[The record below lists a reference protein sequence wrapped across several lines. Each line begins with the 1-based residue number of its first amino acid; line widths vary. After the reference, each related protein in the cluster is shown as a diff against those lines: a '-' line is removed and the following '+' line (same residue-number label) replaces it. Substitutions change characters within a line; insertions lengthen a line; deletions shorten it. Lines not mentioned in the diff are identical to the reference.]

1 MTTPGPVVRVVDDD
15 VSFLTAIARMLR
27 ASGFRVKTF
36 QSGAALLA
44 GLDREVPGCVI
55 ADLQM
60 PGLTGLDL
68 QDALAKGGDAMP
80 VIFLSGHGDIPTTVR
95 AMRCGAEDFLTK
107 TASRAALVDAVR
119 RALARD
125 ARQREQR
132 ARSRELAAL
141 FDALTQREREVFDHV
156 VQGQLNKQIAADLGL
171 NERTVKLHRHGMM
184 TKLHVRSV
192 AELTRLAQAAGMS
205 V

>member
-27 ASGFRVKTF
+27 ALGFRVKTF

-80 VIFLSGHGDIPTTVR
+80 VISSERPRRHSDHRPR
-95 AMRCGAEDFLTK
+95 H
-107 TASRAALVDAVR
+107 ALR
-119 RALARD
+119 R
-125 ARQREQR
+125 
-132 ARSRELAAL
+132 
-141 FDALTQREREVFDHV
+141 
-156 VQGQLNKQIAADLGL
+156 
-171 NERTVKLHRHGMM
+171 
-184 TKLHVRSV
+184 
-192 AELTRLAQAAGMS
+192 
-205 V
+205 